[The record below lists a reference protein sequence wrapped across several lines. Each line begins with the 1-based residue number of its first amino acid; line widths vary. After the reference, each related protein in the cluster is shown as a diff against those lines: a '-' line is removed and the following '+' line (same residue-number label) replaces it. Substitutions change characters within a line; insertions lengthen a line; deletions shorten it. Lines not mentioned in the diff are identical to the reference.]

1 VRRLTVVDNPNHIM
15 NARRDV
21 NDQLPAYAWPGGY
34 PIVYYTGHGDA
45 LCYKCATEE
54 LDELSNGDERAPFG
68 DDSNLKWY
76 DINYEQ
82 HEHCAS
88 CNLHMPG
95 AYTE

>member
-1 VRRLTVVDNPNHIM
+1 VRRLTVADNPNHIM

-34 PIVYYTGHGDA
+34 PIVYYTGEQEP
-45 LCYKCATEE
+45 LCHKCATEE
-54 LDELSNGDERAPFG
+54 LDELSNGDEYYRDYDG
-68 DDSNLKWY
+68 LQWY